1 MKRFTKNYNFWEIT
15 YIDDINEIII
25 RYGNNDTNELTI
37 MSGHDGNEWEMIIE
51 NEVKSKIDNN
61 WSNDD
66 KNIMNKKD
74 LIDIRLNLYNYD
86 GTKKIQN

>member
-37 MSGHDGNEWEMIIE
+37 ISGHDGNEWEMIIE